1 METEFAK
8 IMKAKQAMEYLQELE
23 GIREYYEEYSIT
35 KVKTEG
41 EFELAKEIVKSVE
54 SMILSFVE
62 KMSK

>member
-1 METEFAK
+1 
-8 IMKAKQAMEYLQELE
+8 MKAKQAMEYLQELE
-23 GIREYYEEYSIT
+23 GVREYYEEYSIT

>member
-1 METEFAK
+1 
-8 IMKAKQAMEYLQELE
+8 MKAKQAMEYLQELE
-23 GIREYYEEYSIT
+23 GIREYYEEYSMT

-54 SMILSFVE
+54 SIILSFVE